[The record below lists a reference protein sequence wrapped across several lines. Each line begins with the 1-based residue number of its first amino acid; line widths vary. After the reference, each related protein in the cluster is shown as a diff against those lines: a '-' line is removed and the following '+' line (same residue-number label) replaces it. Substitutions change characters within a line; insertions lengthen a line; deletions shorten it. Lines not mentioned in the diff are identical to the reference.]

1 MLTFLKNHVSMI
13 TKLMINQLGMAIFGF
28 IVTFAAESFARTHT
42 GNIVPALL
50 IASGFSILFY
60 LFLLAYAAN
69 EEGVKD
75 KIRIEAGRMKKDASL
90 GIKWGLAAGVI
101 NLLFALIII
110 VTYYIWMYN
119 KIEMAQTIYAIC
131 YTIAKIIQA
140 PYIGVMQ
147 VFSPNNPIIFALVP
161 LPGILATGFGYWL
174 GLRGFM
180 ILPEKRKK

>member
-1 MLTFLKNHVSMI
+1 MI
-13 TKLMINQLGMAIFGF
+13 SKLMINQLGMAIFGF

-50 IASGFSILFY
+50 AASAISVLFY
-60 LFLLAYAAN
+60 LFLLAFAAN
-69 EEGVKD
+69 EAGIKD
-75 KIRIEAGRMKKDASL
+75 KIRIEAGRLKADAAL
-90 GIKWGLAAGVI
+90 GFKWGLAAGII

-110 VTYYIWMYN
+110 VTYYVWTYN
-119 KIEMAQTIYAIC
+119 QAGAVQTVYATC
-131 YTIAKIIQA
+131 YTIAKILQA

-147 VFSPNNPIIFALVP
+147 VFSPNNPLIFALVP
-161 LPGILATGFGYWL
+161 LPGIFATGFGYWL